1 MSSVDR
7 DPFIQ
12 AENYDRSAQVIQI
25 EQGKSVAV
33 IALVLAGAALVG
45 LFLQA
50 VMVSSLIDS
59 KAKEAAAVAVV
70 RASQASQD
78 AALAKH
84 DVQTLAVEL
93 RKHGINVP
101 LN

>member
-1 MSSVDR
+1 MSFVDEFGTIR
-7 DPFIQ
+7 
-12 AENYDRSAQVIQI
+12 AENDNRSAQVIQI

-33 IALVLAGAALVG
+33 VALVLAGAALVG

-50 VMVSSLIDS
+50 MMVSSLIDS
-59 KAKEAAAVAVV
+59 KAKESSAVAVV

-84 DVQTLAVEL
+84 DVQTLSVEL
-93 RKHGINVP
+93 KKHGINVP